1 MSKVYPIG
9 ILGCGDY
16 LRWEHGHIKSSK
28 RVRVKSLFDPA
39 AERAAHYG
47 EFFGAEAV
55 ASSDAMM
62 DDDEI
67 GIVLIFTPPWV
78 RKDLVLRAVETGK
91 HIITVKPLAPTLAEA
106 TAMVRA
112 VGSKVNCAVFYRRT
126 GNAQIETL
134 KRIFESG
141 EIGRL
146 ALYRE
151 DWLHHYPTWNKWAT
165 DPAKNGGPFM
175 DAMVHNL
182 NIARYLIGA
191 EPKACA
197 FFSDNHAQRLACNDT
212 ESMKVDFEGGAA
224 AHLFITWAA
233 DLEIF
238 DATKNERE
246 HIDIWYMITD
256 QGWYVTLDGKNVKAS
271 REGQIKTWPLDRMH
285 GSPYD
290 LFVEALEAGAPQPCG
305 LVDAWKDIAILD
317 ATSRHKGRTVP
328 LDLTPPV

>member
-16 LRWEHGHIKSSK
+16 LRWEHGNIKKSA
-28 RVRVKSLFDPA
+28 RVQVKTLFDPA

-47 EFFGAEAV
+47 EFFGVEPVGSADAIFDDAEIEA
-55 ASSDAMM
+55 
-62 DDDEI
+62 
-67 GIVLIFTPPWV
+67 VLIFTPPWV

-91 HIITVKPLAPTLAEA
+91 HIITVKPLAPNLAEA
-106 TAMVRA
+106 TAMVEA
-112 VGSKVNCAVFYRRT
+112 VSGKVDCAVFYRRT
-126 GNAQIETL
+126 GNAQVETL
-134 KRIFESG
+134 KRVFESG

-182 NIARYLIGA
+182 NIARYLA
-191 EPKACA
+191 SSEASACA
-197 FFSDNHAQRLACNDT
+197 FFSDNHAQHLECNDT
-212 ESMKVDFEGGAA
+212 EFMKLDFGDGAA

-233 DLEIF
+233 DLEIY

-246 HIDIWYMITD
+246 HIDVWYMVTD
-256 QGWYVTLDGKNVKAS
+256 QGWYVTLEGRNVKAS
-271 REGQIKTWPLDRMH
+271 KDGEVKTWPVE
-285 GSPYD
+285 GAPGTPYD
-290 LFVEALEAGAPQPCG
+290 AFIDALEAGAPQPCG
-305 LVDAWKDIAILD
+305 LADAWKDIAIMD
-317 ATSRHKGRTVP
+317 AAARDVGRTVP
-328 LDLTPPV
+328 LDLTPPA

>member
-1 MSKVYPIG
+1 MSTVYPIG

-16 LRWEHGHIKSSK
+16 LRWEHGNIKKSK
-28 RVRVKSLFDPA
+28 RVHAKSLFDPA
-39 AERAAHYG
+39 AERAARYA
-47 EFFGAEAV
+47 EFFGTQAV
-55 ASSDAMM
+55 DSADAIF

-67 GIVLIFTPPWV
+67 QIVLIFTPPWV

-91 HIITVKPLAPTLAEA
+91 HIITVKPLAPNLAEA
-106 TAMVRA
+106 TAMVKA
-112 VGSKVNCAVFYRRT
+112 VSGKVNCAVFYRRT
-126 GNAQIETL
+126 GNTQVETL
-134 KRIFESG
+134 KRIFDSG

-182 NIARYLIGA
+182 NIARYLAGA
-191 EPKACA
+191 EATACA
-197 FFSDNHAQRLACNDT
+197 FFSDNHAQHLQCNDT
-212 ESMKVDFEGGAA
+212 ESMKVDFEGGAS

-233 DLEIF
+233 DLEIY

-256 QGWYVTLDGKNVKAS
+256 QGWYVTLDGGNVKAS
-271 REGQIKTWPLDRMH
+271 KDGKVKTWPVK
-285 GSPYD
+285 GVPGTPYD
-290 LFVEALEAGAPQPCG
+290 RFVEALEAGTDQPCG
-305 LVDAWKDIAILD
+305 LVDAWKDIAIMD
-317 ATSRHKGRTVP
+317 AAARNKGRTVP
-328 LDLTPPV
+328 LDLTPPL

>member
-16 LRWEHGHIKSSK
+16 LRWEHGRIKHSN
-28 RVRVKSLFDPA
+28 RVKVKTLFDPA

-47 EFFGAEAV
+47 EFFGVHPVGSADAV
-55 ASSDAMM
+55 F

-67 GIVLIFTPPWV
+67 EIVLIFTPPWV

-91 HIITVKPLAPTLAEA
+91 HIITVKPLAPNLAEA

-112 VGSKVNCAVFYRRT
+112 VSGRVRCAVFYRRT
-126 GNAQIETL
+126 GNAQVETL
-134 KRIFESG
+134 RRVFESG

-151 DWLHHYPTWNKWAT
+151 DWLHHYPTWNQWAT
-165 DPAKNGGPFM
+165 DPARNGGPFM

-182 NIARYLIGA
+182 NIARYLAGA
-191 EPKACA
+191 EATACA
-197 FFSDNHAQRLACNDT
+197 FFSDNHAQRLQCNDT
-212 ESMKVDFEGGAA
+212 EFMKVDFASGAS

-233 DLEIF
+233 DLEIY
-238 DATKNERE
+238 DATKNDRE
-246 HIDIWYMITD
+246 HIDIWYMVTD
-256 QGWYVTLDGKNVKAS
+256 QGWYVTLEGDEVRAS
-271 REGQIKTWPLDRMH
+271 REGNMKAWPLKGRAAT
-285 GSPYD
+285 PYD
-290 LFVEALEAGAPQPCG
+290 RFVEALEAGAEQPCG
-305 LVDAWKDIAILD
+305 VVDAWKDIAILN
-317 ATSRHKGRTVP
+317 AAVHNAGHTVP